1 MPLEELVD
9 SFTFTRFE
17 PSGPVQGHEAIKYAT
32 SVLDFVFRSIGYD
45 YLHRTDFV
53 HVKAVDEV
61 PPDAV
66 VKSAA
71 AAPLSSPVAPP
82 TELVETEVSSAE
94 TRPSISGPQVVRELA
109 KAHGYTGEQCYSCG
123 SMRVKR
129 NGSCTVCEDCGTTT
143 GCS

>member
-9 SFTFTRFE
+9 TFTFTRFE

-45 YLHRTDFV
+45 YLNRTDFV

-61 PPDAV
+61 PPEAI

-71 AAPLSSPVAPP
+71 AASMSTPLAPSPEPAQVAS
-82 TELVETEVSSAE
+82 TARSGEAVVVEH
-94 TRPSISGPQVVRELA
+94 A
-109 KAHGYTGEQCYSCG
+109 KAQGYTGEQCTACG